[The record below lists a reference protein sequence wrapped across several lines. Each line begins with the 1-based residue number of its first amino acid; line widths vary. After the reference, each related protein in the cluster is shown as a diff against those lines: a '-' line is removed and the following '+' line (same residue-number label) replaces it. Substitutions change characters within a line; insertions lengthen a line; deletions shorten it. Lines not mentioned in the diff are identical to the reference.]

1 MILFSKILALEKSRF
16 LIIANLVQLCA
27 ILIATVYLGILY
39 GIIGVTVAFVLGN
52 TIYAI
57 TLAIINYKYV
67 GKKKFDI

>member
-27 ILIATVYLGILY
+27 ILIGTIYLGILY
-39 GIIGVTVAFVLGN
+39 SIIGVTVAFILGN

-67 GKKKFDI
+67 GKNEFDI